1 MAEPKRGSLFLGGVL
16 DPSSGERAEQFDYEA
31 RRFTTHGVIVG
42 MTGSGKTGL
51 GVILLEEALASGIPA
66 LIIDPKGDMGN
77 LLLNFPDFEASDFRP
92 WIDEAQADREGVSA
106 EELAT
111 STADMWKTGLESW
124 GVSPDRMRAL
134 RAGADFTIYTPG
146 STAGVAVNIVGS
158 LKAPALDWEKDA
170 ETGRE
175 EIEAFVSSL
184 LMLAGISSDPISSPD
199 HILLATLIERAW
211 QAGEDLDLATL
222 IGQIIKPPIRKLG
235 VFELDTFF
243 PEKDRTKLAMQL
255 NGLMASPSFASWMQ
269 GQALDIQEM
278 LYTEDGRPRA
288 AVMYLPHLSDEERQ
302 FIVTLVLSK
311 VVTWM
316 RSQPGTSDLRAFIYM
331 DEVFGFAPPTAEPP
345 SKKPIL
351 TILKQ
356 ARAHGVG
363 MVLSTQNPVDLDYKT
378 MSNAGTWMVG
388 RLQTERDKAR
398 ILEGIKTASG
408 EVDVKAFDA
417 LIGDLGKRQFVL
429 SSTKQTQPVIFETR
443 WAMSYLRGPLTKAE
457 VGVLTDESGGTI
469 SSGAQQPGS
478 DDQTQVDPVTPLADD
493 ETTVPPKVADGIGS
507 YYLDPAAPWAAS
519 VGADPNGTK
528 LAAGLIARVE
538 LLFDDTKAGV
548 DHRETWETVIFPISE
563 NIDPAQGF
571 SVDYDDRDLL
581 EESSRT
587 VTYELPDAPI
597 DTKTYFS
604 TASRVLKDHLYRN
617 RNVTVIKNA
626 GLRLYSRVGESE
638 ADFLARCS
646 AAAED
651 AADADVAKLK
661 ERYRKLIATVESQL
675 KTAERRVND
684 LEVDVSGRRQQEMM
698 GGAGDLLGVFLKGRR
713 RSSGLSKAASR
724 RNQTRKT
731 EQRLASAE
739 DKYNEKLD
747 KLDDLEDRLA
757 EDFQTITAKWE
768 GIAAE
773 IESVDI
779 GLEKT
784 DITIDDLSLVWIPIA

>member
-1 MAEPKRGSLFLGGVL
+1 MAEPERGSLFLGGIL
-16 DPSSGERAEQFDYEA
+16 DRTSGERSDQFDYEA

-51 GVILLEEALASGIPA
+51 GMILLEEALASGIPA

-77 LLLNFPDFEASDFRP
+77 LLLNFPDFKAADFRP
-92 WIDEAQADREGVSA
+92 WIDEAQANREGVSPDD
-106 EELAT
+106 LAL
-111 STADMWKTGLESW
+111 STAETWKTGLESW

-134 RAGADFTIYTPG
+134 GAGTDFTIYTPG
-146 STAGVAVNIVGS
+146 STAGVPINIVGS
-158 LKAPALDWEKDA
+158 LKAPSLDWDQDA
-170 ETGRE
+170 ETGRD
-175 EIEAFVSSL
+175 EIEGFVSSL

-222 IGQIIKPPIRKLG
+222 LGQIIKPPIRKLG

-243 PEKDRTKLAMQL
+243 PSKDRTKLAMQL

-269 GQALDIQEM
+269 GQALDIQDM
-278 LYTEDGRPRA
+278 LYTSDGRPRA

-408 EVDVKAFDA
+408 EVDVKAFDS

-429 SSTKQTQPVIFETR
+429 SSTKQSQPIVFETR

-457 VGVLTDESGGTI
+457 VGTLTDQRVGGSKSG
-469 SSGAQQPGS
+469 SEQREA
-478 DDQTQVDPVTPLADD
+478 DDQTATVPVTPLAED
-493 ETTVPPKVADGIGS
+493 ETSVPPKVADGISS
-507 YYLDPAAPWAAS
+507 YHLDPAAPWAAS
-519 VGADPNGTK
+519 VGAEPTGTK
-528 LAAGLIARVE
+528 MAAGLIARVE
-538 LLFDDTKAGV
+538 LRFDDTRADV
-548 DHRETWETVIFPISE
+548 DHRETWETVIFPIPE
-563 NIDPAQGF
+563 NIDPAQAY

-581 EESSRT
+581 EDSPGPA
-587 VTYELPDAPI
+587 TYQLPDAPI
-597 DTKTYFS
+597 ETKTFFTS
-604 TASRVLKDHLYRN
+604 ASRILKDHLYTN
-617 RNVTVIKNA
+617 RNVTVMKNV
-626 GLRLYSRVGESE
+626 GLRLYSRVGENE
-638 ADFLARCS
+638 TDFLARCS

-651 AADADVAKLK
+651 AADGDVAKLK

-675 KTAERRVND
+675 RTAERRVKE
-684 LEVDVSGRRQQEMM
+684 LEVDVSGRRQEEMM
-698 GGAGDLLGVFLKGRR
+698 GGAGDLLGVFLGGRR

-739 DKYNEKLD
+739 DKYNEKMD

-757 EDFQTITAKWE
+757 EDFQTISAKWE
-768 GIAAE
+768 AVAVE
-773 IESVDI
+773 IEPLDI

-784 DITIDDLSLVWIPIA
+784 DITIEDLSLVWIPIA

>member
-1 MAEPKRGSLFLGGVL
+1 MFLGGIL
-16 DPSSGERAEQFDYEA
+16 DPSTGGRTDQFDYEA

-77 LLLNFPDFEASDFRP
+77 LLLNFPDFEPSDFRP

-106 EELAT
+106 DELAT
-111 STADMWKTGLESW
+111 STAEMWKTGLESW
-124 GVSPDRMRAL
+124 GVSPDRMRTV
-134 RAGADFTIYTPG
+134 RTGADFTIYTPG
-146 STAGVAVNIVGS
+146 STAGVPVNVVGS
-158 LKAPALDWEKDA
+158 LKAPSLDWGQDA
-170 ETGRE
+170 ETGRD
-175 EIEAFVSSL
+175 EIESFVSSL
-184 LMLAGISSDPISSPD
+184 LMLAGISSDPISSPG

-211 QAGEDLDLATL
+211 KAGEDLDLATL
-222 IGQIIKPPIRKLG
+222 IGRIIKPPIRKLG

-269 GQALDIQEM
+269 GEALDIQEM
-278 LYTEDGRPRA
+278 LYTSDGRPRA

-378 MSNAGTWMVG
+378 MSNAGTWMIG

-429 SSTKQTQPVIFETR
+429 SSTKQSQPVVFETR

-457 VGVLTDESGGTI
+457 VGTLMEGSPAR
-469 SSGAQQPGS
+469 SSKSSPENEPIDS
-478 DDQTQVDPVTPLADD
+478 NRSVSVTPLAED
-493 ETTVPPKVADGIGS
+493 ETTLPPKVADGVS
-507 YYLDPAAPWAAS
+507 SFHLDPAAPWAAS
-519 VGADPNGTK
+519 LGADPTGTK
-528 LAAGLIARVE
+528 LAAGLITRVE
-538 LLFDDTKAGV
+538 LRFDDTKADV
-548 DHRETWETVIFPISE
+548 DHRETWEAVLFPIS
-563 NIDPAQGF
+563 DDVDATQAY

-581 EESSRT
+581 EESPGA
-587 VTYELPDAPI
+587 VTYQLPDARI
-597 DTKTYFS
+597 DTKTFFNS
-604 TASRVLKDHLYRN
+604 ASKALKDHLYRN
-617 RNVTVIKNA
+617 RNVTVMKNS

-675 KTAERRVND
+675 KTAERRVNE
-684 LEVDVSGRRQQEMM
+684 LEVDVSGRRQEEMM
-698 GGAGDLLGVFLKGRR
+698 GGAGDLLGAFLGGRR
-713 RSSGLSKAASR
+713 RSSGLSRAASR

-731 EQRLASAE
+731 QVRLASAE

-757 EDFQTITAKWE
+757 EDFQAITAKWE
-768 GIAAE
+768 AKAVE
-773 IESVDI
+773 VESIDI

-784 DITIDDLSLVWIPIA
+784 DITIDDLSLVWIPVA